1 MNILNNIKIA
11 TKLAIGFGIT
21 IVLLIVISI
30 LGIVNINQV
39 DQQYTRAFDVTN
51 QRYTYTQRIQLE
63 AMSFRRLAGLAFM
76 YVGDPAGASV
86 RQTDINDTIG
96 LFEDAIA
103 GFRSVTYNEPN
114 VELRTRRMAQVATL
128 EVLGYEYVELIASS
142 FLAAGAGNLP
152 LLRELRVQINPINTA
167 FYRQLDELVFEI
179 ESSMAVINT
188 DISALTS
195 QTVVLIITI
204 AAVATVLA
212 ILIAV
217 AIAKGISKPVKQ
229 VSRALVDL
237 AEGGSPNIPVLGRD
251 EVGDLARAT
260 QSLRDTLES
269 LVSEMAYMSDAHD
282 NGQLSV
288 FMDITKFSGN
298 FSSMADQINNL
309 VKDEIDILNDALV
322 AFSAI
327 SKGDF
332 EVSVAKLPGDKAKIY
347 ESVEDMKA
355 NIKGVAGE
363 INMLIEAAAVHGD
376 LAVHIDEKQYE
387 GGWRKLMAGLN
398 QLTEAVDHPVVEI
411 RDVIARLGEGKFDM
425 RVKGSYPGDFK
436 VVSENLNSTMTLIEE
451 YIQDIQSTL
460 GDMAAGDLTHKIT
473 RDYVGD
479 FSPIKTSINHIS
491 DEMHKTMDEIQASA
505 SAVLAGS
512 NSIAESAMD
521 LASGATEQASTIEQ
535 LSVSIEIINNQ
546 TQENATNAKSANDV
560 SSKSTV
566 SAGQGQEAM
575 KKMLE
580 AMNGIKESSSAI
592 ASIIKTIEDI
602 AFQTNLLALNAA
614 VEAARAGEHG
624 RGFSVVAEEVRTL
637 AGRSQVAA
645 TETTGLIQ
653 DSINRVD
660 GGTDIA
666 GNTAESLDE
675 IVSSVKEV
683 YDIISEI
690 SNASM
695 NQAEAIEEITKG
707 ITQISEVIQTN
718 SAVSEEAASA
728 AEQLNSQA
736 ELLQQLVAKFK
747 L

>member
-1 MNILNNIKIA
+1 MSILNNIKIA
-11 TKLAIGFGIT
+11 IKLAIGFGIT
-21 IVLLIVISI
+21 IVLLIVISV

-39 DQQYTRAFDVTN
+39 DQQYTRAFDITN
-51 QRYTYTQRIQLE
+51 RRYTYTQRIQLE
-63 AMSFRRLAGLAFM
+63 AMSFRRLAGLSFM
-76 YVGDPAGASV
+76 YVGDPGGARV
-86 RQTDINDTIG
+86 RQGDIDETIA
-96 LFEDAIA
+96 LFEAAVA

-114 VELRTRRMAQVATL
+114 EELRTRRMNQVATL
-128 EVLGYEYVELIASS
+128 ERLGYQYIDLITSS
-142 FLAAGAGNLP
+142 FLAAGADNLP
-152 LLRELRVQINPINTA
+152 LLRELRAQINPINTA

-179 ESSMAVINT
+179 ETTMASINE

-204 AAVATVLA
+204 AAIATALA
-212 ILIAV
+212 VLIAV
-217 AIAKGISKPVKQ
+217 AIAGGISKPVKQ
-229 VSRALVDL
+229 VSRALVEL
-237 AEGGSPNIPVLGRD
+237 AEGGAPNIPVLGRD

-260 QSLRDTLES
+260 QSLRDTLET
-269 LVSEMAYMSDAHD
+269 LVADMAYMSDAHD
-282 NGQLSV
+282 RGELDV

-309 VKDEIDILNDALV
+309 VKDEIDILNDSLAV
-322 AFSAI
+322 FSAI

-332 EVSVAKLPGDKAKIY
+332 DASVAKLPGDKAKIY
-347 ESVEDMKA
+347 ESVEGMKA
-355 NIKGVAGE
+355 NIKSVAGE

-376 LAVHIDEKQYE
+376 LAVHIDETQYE

-425 RVKGSYPGDFK
+425 RVKGNYPGDFK
-436 VVSENLNSTMTLIEE
+436 VVSENLNNTMTLIEE

-479 FSPIKTSINHIS
+479 FSPIKVSINHIS

-521 LASGATEQASTIEQ
+521 LATGATEQASTIEQ

-546 TQENATNAKSANDV
+546 TQENATNAKSANNV

-575 KKMLE
+575 KQMLE

-653 DSINRVD
+653 DSISRVD
-660 GGTDIA
+660 GGTSIA
-666 GNTAESLDE
+666 GDTAASLDE
-675 IVSSVKEV
+675 IVSSVQEV
-683 YDIISEI
+683 YNIVSEI

-695 NQAEAIEEITKG
+695 NQADAIEEITKG
-707 ITQISEVIQTN
+707 ITQISDVIQTN

-728 AEQLNSQA
+728 AEELNSQA
-736 ELLQQLVAKFK
+736 ELLQQLVGKFK